1 MHTDPFPSPESGR
14 SGRKALIVALLLAAI
29 VQGIIAV
36 RSPTLSKDGIVFINM
51 AKGLPRTPVETIRV
65 TDQHPG
71 YPAMILVGRKVAA
84 MFPGT
89 EGHRQWVIGAQL
101 FSGLGGVLSVLLVW
115 MLTRRLFDARVAA
128 VAAILFAALPDFR
141 RNAADAFADMPHL
154 ALYLAATWT
163 AVEGFSSKNPRWFIA
178 SGIASGLAY
187 WIRPEGITSALVIGG
202 VLGIMAI
209 IRSGAKRRFALAG
222 LAAIVICAGVVAA
235 PYPLIKGK
243 LTAKKDVTRLM
254 ERKTWAPAA
263 AEIKPPVSQPDQ
275 ATEQPRSRTSPVFAV
290 ARSLCDFASEL
301 FGAFFKAIRYFLAL
315 PLLIGLI
322 YCHKRREATVPGRLI
337 GLLIACH
344 TALLIALYIIARYI
358 SARHA
363 MPIAALA
370 MPWIALGWILSVEW
384 LCRFAKR
391 VRPVHALNAFLI
403 LFVILM
409 LRPGVQPIHTQRL
422 AVIHAAEWVRD
433 HSTENEKL
441 LSNSLY
447 AAFHADREPTLIGSH
462 PSIPKEATLDALK
475 THRIL
480 VFDTRE
486 SDFREKWLSHVEES
500 HDLATLPGMPPT
512 RKPVLVYVARKTQP
526 SGPAE

>member
-1 MHTDPFPSPESGR
+1 MHTEPFPSPESGR
-14 SGRKALIVALLLAAI
+14 SGHKALIVALLLAAI
-29 VQGIIAV
+29 VQVIIAV

-51 AKGLPRTPVETIRV
+51 AKGLTRTPVETIRV

-71 YPAMILVGRKVAA
+71 YPAMILVGRKIAA

-101 FSGLGGVLSVLLVW
+101 FSGLGGLLSVLLVW
-115 MLTRRLFDARVAA
+115 MLTRRLFDARIAA

-154 ALYLAATWT
+154 ALYLAAAWT

-187 WIRPEGITSALVIGG
+187 WIRPEGIISALVIGG
-202 VLGIMAI
+202 VLGILAI
-209 IRSGAKRRFALAG
+209 IHTGAKRRFALAG
-222 LAAIVICAGVVAA
+222 LAAVVICAGVLAA

-243 LTAKKDVTRLM
+243 LTAKKDITRLM
-254 ERKTWAPAA
+254 ERKTWSPAA
-263 AEIKPPVSQPDQ
+263 ETKSPVSQPDQ
-275 ATEQPRSRTSPVFAV
+275 AAEQPRNRTSPVPGF
-290 ARSLCDFASEL
+290 ARSLCDLASEL

-344 TALLIALYIIARYI
+344 TALLIALYVIARYI

-422 AVIHAAEWVRD
+422 AVIHAAEWVRG

-447 AAFHADREPTLIGSH
+447 AAFHTDREPTLIGSH
-462 PSIPKEATLDALK
+462 PNIPKESTLDALK

-480 VFDTRE
+480 IFDTQE
-486 SDFREKWLSHVEES
+486 YDFKEAWLPHVEET
-500 HDLATLPGMPPT
+500 HDLVTLPETPRS
-512 RKPVLVYVARKTQP
+512 RKPVLVYVARKTP
-526 SGPAE
+526 PTDPVE